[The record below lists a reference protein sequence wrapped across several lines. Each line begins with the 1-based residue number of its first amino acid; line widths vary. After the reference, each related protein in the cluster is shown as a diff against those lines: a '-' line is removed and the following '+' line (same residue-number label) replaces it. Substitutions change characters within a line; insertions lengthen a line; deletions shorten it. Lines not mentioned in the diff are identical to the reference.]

1 MKKTVRYYLTGILF
15 GILFLVS
22 SMVSAQAAVGDHY
35 TVNVDGTLYYT
46 KAFEL
51 LDYLNEER
59 TAQGRG
65 TLTMDQ
71 TLMDAAMQRAVEC
84 AVNFSHT
91 RPNGSLCFTVTSGC
105 SAENIAAGNST
116 ASATFTQWMDSDG
129 HRYNMLGSAHKS
141 IGIGCYT
148 RGSIHY
154 WVQLF
159 SDKEATTPITSGND
173 RKTKTPVE
181 IVEKT
186 NSKIQFNL
194 NSYDQ
199 TSDFIVI
206 CGKSEKLQPGR
217 LNPGWERHY
226 CGLSADSFVWT
237 SSDPSIASV
246 DANGTVIGKRPGT
259 AIISAAV
266 RQGNAETA
274 TLMIKCKKDIAD
286 MQIADIPSRYE
297 NGSAYEPE
305 IEIYDNGEK
314 LEKDI
319 SYTTTYYSN
328 TSAGTARV
336 IIRGIGNYTGS
347 IQKEFLILPRIYV
360 SSLTIKD
367 IPDFVYSGTAYT
379 PEPEV
384 YDGTTL
390 LQEGTDYT
398 VSYYDNVNASTMA
411 SVQIKGIGKYTGR
424 TSKYFTIRPL
434 AISDEITV
442 KCTSFNYEAYGTPDE
457 ALENR
462 LEVYYHGTKLTNR
475 TDYYCYSSSYREADH
490 QICTFVV
497 NLRGN
502 YSGRREYESLEY
514 YYMKPIAAQTY
525 TGNAI
530 KPLIQLYPSEYAMNV
545 GGEPLNSNAGY
556 QVIYENNIQ
565 VGTAKVTVIGN
576 GERYIVKVS
585 GTFKIIQKTPPSEKP
600 KTTPIPSKKPVA
612 TPTPNNSQN
621 GNTQANASVFT
632 VKVQAKTFYYTGK
645 AQKPKLTVY
654 VKGKKITS
662 QYYTVS
668 WKNNKYAGIAT
679 ATVIGKGKYKGY
691 TGKTSFIINL
701 KKVEL
706 ISVKASSSKK
716 VKVKWK
722 KGAGC
727 QGYQII
733 YSTNSKFKNA
743 TSKIIKNAKTTN
755 YALSGLK
762 KGKKYYVKIRS
773 YRKVNGGYL
782 FSQWSNTKKVKVK

>member
-1 MKKTVRYYLTGILF
+1 M
-15 GILFLVS
+15 
-22 SMVSAQAAVGDHY
+22 
-35 TVNVDGTLYYT
+35 
-46 KAFEL
+46 
-51 LDYLNEER
+51 
-59 TAQGRG
+59 
-65 TLTMDQ
+65 
-71 TLMDAAMQRAVEC
+71 
-84 AVNFSHT
+84 
-91 RPNGSLCFTVTSGC
+91 
-105 SAENIAAGNST
+105 
-116 ASATFTQWMDSDG
+116 
-129 HRYNMLGSAHKS
+129 
-141 IGIGCYT
+141 
-148 RGSIHY
+148 
-154 WVQLF
+154 
-159 SDKEATTPITSGND
+159 
-173 RKTKTPVE
+173 
-181 IVEKT
+181 
-186 NSKIQFNL
+186 
-194 NSYDQ
+194 
-199 TSDFIVI
+199 
-206 CGKSEKLQPGR
+206 
-217 LNPGWERHY
+217 
-226 CGLSADSFVWT
+226 
-237 SSDPSIASV
+237 
-246 DANGTVIGKRPGT
+246 
-259 AIISAAV
+259 
-266 RQGNAETA
+266 
-274 TLMIKCKKDIAD
+274 
-286 MQIADIPSRYE
+286 
-297 NGSAYEPE
+297 
-305 IEIYDNGEK
+305 
-314 LEKDI
+314 
-319 SYTTTYYSN
+319 
-328 TSAGTARV
+328 
-336 IIRGIGNYTGS
+336 
-347 IQKEFLILPRIYV
+347 
-360 SSLTIKD
+360 
-367 IPDFVYSGTAYT
+367 
-379 PEPEV
+379 
-384 YDGTTL
+384 
-390 LQEGTDYT
+390 
-398 VSYYDNVNASTMA
+398 
-411 SVQIKGIGKYTGR
+411 
-424 TSKYFTIRPL
+424 
-434 AISDEITV
+434 
-442 KCTSFNYEAYGTPDE
+442 
-457 ALENR
+457 
-462 LEVYYHGTKLTNR
+462 
-475 TDYYCYSSSYREADH
+475 
-490 QICTFVV
+490 V

-576 GERYIVKVS
+576 GERYIGKVS
-585 GTFKIIQKTPPSEKP
+585 GTFKIIQKTTPSEKP